1 MEKNKPTCFVI
12 QEFDDGRMFDKRYIE
27 TIEPALIDAEVEPKR
42 ADKILGLQPVIQKIE
57 TAIQQASICVAEVST
72 DNPNVWLELGY
83 ALAINKPVV
92 ILCDKKIR
100 NRLPFDIQHRP
111 VILYNT
117 DSKSGYDELERR
129 IKEEVKGQIEL
140 DNNVASAPTIKGGGD
155 ELEDLKDYEVAILTV
170 LLASWP
176 RNSDGVSYWELEMTL
191 KSTQH
196 NDLALGLGINNLINK
211 ELIEKS
217 MQWEGTENEA
227 FTYRI
232 TPNGIIWLDKRKD
245 KLELAVCRTWA
256 PRLFLQTIIQA
267 CSSRQEAL
275 AANINI

>member
-12 QEFDDGRMFDKRYIE
+12 QEFDEGGKFDKRYHE
-27 TIEPALIDAEVEPKR
+27 TIQPALIEAEVDPNR

-83 ALAINKPVV
+83 ALANNRPAV
-92 ILCDKKIR
+92 ILCDKNIR
-100 NRLPFDIQHRP
+100 DKLPFDIQHRP
-111 VILYNT
+111 VIFYNT
-117 DSKSGYDELERR
+117 DSKSGYDKLERR
-129 IKEEVKGQIEL
+129 IIEEVKGQIEQ
-140 DNNVASAPTIKGGGD
+140 DENVSSAPTIKGGAE
-155 ELEDLKDYEVAILTV
+155 ELEDLKDYEVAILSV

-176 RNSDGVSYWELEMTL
+176 RNSDGISYWELEMAL

-196 NDLALGLGINNLINK
+196 NDLALSLGINNLIQK

-217 MQWEGTENEA
+217 TQWEGSENEA

-245 KLELAVCRTWA
+245 KLELAKD
-256 PRLFLQTIIQA
+256 LSED
-267 CSSRQEAL
+267 SSEF
-275 AANINI
+275 IDDDIPF

>member
-12 QEFDDGRMFDKRYIE
+12 QEFDDGGMFDKRYIE
-27 TIEPALIDAEVEPKR
+27 TIEPALIDAEVQPKR

-92 ILCDKKIR
+92 ILCDKQIR

-111 VILYNT
+111 VILYTT

-129 IKEEVKGQIEL
+129 IKEEVIGQIEL
-140 DNNVASAPTIKGGGD
+140 DENVVSTPTIKGGAD

-191 KSTQH
+191 KSTKH

-217 MQWEGTENEA
+217 TQWEGTENEA
-227 FTYRI
+227 FTYRV

-245 KLELAVCRTWA
+245 KLELAKNLPKDDPTFIDDDI
-256 PRLFLQTIIQA
+256 PF
-267 CSSRQEAL
+267 
-275 AANINI
+275 